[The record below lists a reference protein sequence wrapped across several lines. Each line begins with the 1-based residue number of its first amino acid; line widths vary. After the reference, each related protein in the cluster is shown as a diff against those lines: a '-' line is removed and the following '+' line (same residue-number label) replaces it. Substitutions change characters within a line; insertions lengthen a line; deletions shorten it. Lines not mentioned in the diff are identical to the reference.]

1 MEQLIANKRIFNIK
15 LFLNPSISFRYSF
28 IYRSRVRETNSI
40 AWSGISKP
48 FSNVRLHDSRLFSV
62 ILFLS
67 GGGRPSLSAPFQT
80 LFFRRVSISF
90 SETSQRANRFFFPRF
105 DATSSRL
112 VKACN
117 LDFITKVAVNAL
129 RNSLPHR
136 AFRFF
141 RSLFFSFY

>member
-90 SETSQRANRFFFPRF
+90 SETSRKGQP
-105 DATSSRL
+105 L
-112 VKACN
+112 
-117 LDFITKVAVNAL
+117 L
-129 RNSLPHR
+129 LP
-136 AFRFF
+136 AFRRDFVATGK
-141 RSLFFSFY
+141 SLQPWFYNKGCGKCAS